1 MSINFF
7 DNYKVTLNS
16 FIVHTPAAKAGGHS
30 LIWSKRLCAREQ
42 GMVLGPPG
50 SSLKQGVQ
58 IYYLTS

>member
-16 FIVHTPAAKAGGHS
+16 FIVHTPAAKAGGGGHS

-42 GMVLGPPG
+42 GMVFRASRL
-50 SSLKQGVQ
+50 
-58 IYYLTS
+58 